1 MVAPDGPAAK
11 AGLRGIRVVRKQ
23 ARQGRYILEYE
34 TPDYDYADII
44 VAADGQKVKSYSDLR
59 EYVDVHKPGDTI
71 QLSIVRDGK
80 QFEVAIVLGV
90 VE

>member
-1 MVAPDGPAAK
+1 M
-11 AGLRGIRVVRKQ
+11 
-23 ARQGRYILEYE
+23 
-34 TPDYDYADII
+34 
-44 VAADGQKVKSYSDLR
+44 AADGQKVKSYSDLR
-59 EYVDVHKPGDTI
+59 GYVDVHKPGDTI